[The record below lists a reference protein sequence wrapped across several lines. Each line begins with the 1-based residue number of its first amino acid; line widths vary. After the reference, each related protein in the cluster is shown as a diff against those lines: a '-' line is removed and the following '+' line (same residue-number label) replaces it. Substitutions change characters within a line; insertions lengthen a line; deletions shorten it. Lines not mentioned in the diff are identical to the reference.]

1 MPKAAARQ
9 FLVTIT
15 GIEGTWASKSGG
27 GKTSGANKVW
37 DGGSL
42 VPDVLAA
49 PPEVDDLTISR
60 PYDPDRDQDLVTAL
74 LAMVGQFR
82 TTITVAP
89 TYGDMTRTR
98 SKPRVYSNCL
108 LTGVTDPDVDASS
121 GDAAT
126 FELTFAVASV
136 S

>member
-9 FLVTIT
+9 FLVTAA
-15 GIEGTWASKSGG
+15 GIEGTFATKSGG
-27 GKTSGANKVW
+27 NKTSSANKVW

-60 PYDPDRDQDLVTAL
+60 PYDPDRDQDLLTAL

-82 TTITVAP
+82 TTVTVAP
-89 TYGDMTRTR
+89 TYGDLTRTR

-108 LTGVTDPDVDASS
+108 LTGVTEPEVDASS
-121 GDAAT
+121 GDPAT